1 MTERTAKPI
10 AATLKRLTEP
20 SFDASIDDELLRHLV
35 ASLFATPFLLYA
47 AIAMSCI
54 VTFAD
59 WLLTA
64 QDIFLIY
71 FALVAIVGLMRVLL
85 VFAYQ
90 RTTNHE
96 TDTRAH
102 SRLLAR
108 QALLLGFAYTFVLGL
123 SNYTLLRAPVDR
135 SVNSLAVA
143 VTIGYAVAFVTRSS
157 ARPSLLAAQ
166 IFALCAPMIYG
177 YATLPIP
184 HGKVYFG
191 LTLLFAGSAIA
202 MGLSTYGRIVELF
215 RVNEKLRRLARH
227 DMLTGLLNRFTLAEA
242 LETMVRDAEKAHREQ
257 FAVIL
262 IDLDQFKEINDTLGH
277 EVGDAVI
284 VETASRL
291 RATVGDSD
299 FVGRLGGDEFVV
311 LAPFRPGGGDF
322 GRETAEAISEAIGRP
337 FHADS
342 TALPLAASVGVAYFP
357 DHGATGGELLKKA
370 DIALYE
376 AKRCGRA
383 TICVFSEPLE
393 QRLALARM
401 LERDILT
408 GLEHDQFEPWFQPIQ
423 NLETG
428 AVIGYEALARWRHPQ
443 RGVLLPEQFVAIAE
457 QSGAIDVLGA
467 IILKKACVAVSRLSA
482 DVGVSVNLSPLQF
495 RRPAH
500 LVRTIK
506 DVMAQ
511 TGFDPSR
518 LCLEVTEA
526 LLIEDPG
533 RARATLDMLA
543 GLGIQFALDDFGV
556 GYSSLA
562 HIQDYPFAKIKI
574 GQGFI
579 ERADGDS
586 MSGAVLAAVCVLAER
601 ASLDIIAEGV
611 ETQTQHARVRTL
623 GLKLAQGYLYG
634 RPSPRIV
641 ASRELALVT
650 AG

>member
-1 MTERTAKPI
+1 MTASTAKSI
-10 AATLKRLTEP
+10 SATVRRLTEP
-20 SFDASIDDELLRHLV
+20 FFDSSVDDELLRRLV
-35 ASLFATPFLLYA
+35 ASLFATPVSLYA

-64 QDIFLIY
+64 EDIFLIY
-71 FALVAIVGLMRVLL
+71 FALVVIFGLMRVLL
-85 VFAYQ
+85 VFAYDSEPS
-90 RTTNHE
+90 HDG
-96 TDTRAH
+96 DTRAH
-102 SRLLAR
+102 TRFLAR

-123 SNYTLLRAPVDR
+123 SNYSLLRAPVDR
-135 SVNSLAVA
+135 SVDSLAVA

-166 IFALCAPMIYG
+166 ILGLCAPVIYG

-191 LTLLFAGSAIA
+191 LTVLFAGSAIA
-202 MGLSTYGRIVELF
+202 MGLSTYGRVVELF
-215 RVNEKLRRLARH
+215 RANDELHRLARY
-227 DMLTGLLNRFTLAEA
+227 DMLTGLFNRFTLAEA
-242 LETMVRDAEKAHREQ
+242 LETMVRDASKAGRRR

-262 IDLDQFKEINDTLGH
+262 VDLDRFKEINDTLGH

-291 RATVGDSD
+291 RATVGEGDI
-299 FVGRLGGDEFVV
+299 VGRLGGDEFVV
-311 LAPFRPGGGDF
+311 LAQSRPGDGDF
-322 GRETAEAISEAIGRP
+322 GRQIADGIVEGVSQP
-337 FHADS
+337 FHVDS

-357 DHGATGGELLKKA
+357 DHGGSGGELLKKA

-383 TICVFSEPLE
+383 TTCVFSEPLE
-393 QRLALARM
+393 QRLALARL
-401 LERDILT
+401 LERDILS
-408 GLEHDQFEPWFQPIQ
+408 GLEQDQFEPWFQPIQ
-423 NLETG
+423 NIETG
-428 AVIGYEALARWRHPQ
+428 VVTGYEALARWRHPQ
-443 RGVLLPEQFVAIAE
+443 RGVLLPERFVSIAE
-457 QSGAIDVLGA
+457 QTGAIDALGA
-467 IILKKACVAVSRLSA
+467 VILRKACVAVSHLPPEVS
-482 DVGVSVNLSPLQF
+482 VSVNLSPLQF

-506 DVMAQ
+506 DVMAE
-511 TGFDPSR
+511 TSLDPSR

-533 RARATLDMLA
+533 RARATLDMLVE
-543 GLGIQFALDDFGV
+543 LGIRFALDDFGV

-562 HIQDYPFAKIKI
+562 HIQDYPFSKIKI
-574 GQGFI
+574 GQTFI

-611 ETQTQHARVRTL
+611 ETQTQHARVRHL
-623 GLKLAQGYLYG
+623 GLKLAQGYFYG

-641 ASRELALVT
+641 TPRELAFAT